1 MRWMTAAILAAS
13 VCVSASAGDLPPQKT
28 SEQEVEFAA
37 TVTKKVDQDEAA
49 WRELTAK
56 LVKAVEAY
64 NPQSLHVAPEGQS
77 LEAFRAYCQKLLE
90 SGRVLVALHEK
101 WGSASQGL
109 GDSLR
114 KAPAYYRSAA
124 RAMRDKAQAMR
135 FQAIKERYHLAADIW
150 EELARKA
157 EERAKDLSLD
167 QGSKGVVDLIREENA
182 FLEDFVKTLDALPKV
197 SGEDSGSYADL
208 LDVLRNHAQ
217 KSDELHRQLRLFREK
232 LRSGGSAEAK
242 PRQ

>member
-1 MRWMTAAILAAS
+1 MRWMTAAVLAAS
-13 VCVSASAGDLPPQKT
+13 VCVGASANDLPPRKA

-49 WRELTAK
+49 WRELTSK
-56 LVKAVEAY
+56 LVKAVETY

-101 WGSASQGL
+101 WGSASEGL

-124 RAMRDKAQAMR
+124 RAMRDKAGTMR

-167 QGSKGVVDLIREENA
+167 QGSKGVVDLIREENS

-208 LDVLRNHAQ
+208 LDVLRGHAQ
-217 KSDELHRQLRLFREK
+217 QSDELHRQLKRFRDK
-232 LRSGGSAEAK
+232 LRSGSGGDPK
-242 PRQ
+242 PR